1 MQLDAALSW
10 LAMTRTPGLA
20 SRLSGRLLR
29 RFESPEGIFRAT
41 LPQLRIVTGMPLG
54 VGDRGWCGIPRLADH
69 CPSGDGVRQGGFWG
83 SRQRHAVRELGAEPA
98 DQTGSETGDQRGRC
112 ERRAPTPVCAA
123 LVKAEQP
130 LAEQRNLLASEA
142 LNASGKTI
150 FLLLAVD
157 APTTIDDFVER
168 SGLHSSE
175 VLATLFNL
183 EMKSIVRQWPG
194 KQFSKVML

>member
-1 MQLDAALSW
+1 
-10 LAMTRTPGLA
+10 
-20 SRLSGRLLR
+20 
-29 RFESPEGIFRAT
+29 
-41 LPQLRIVTGMPLG
+41 
-54 VGDRGWCGIPRLADH
+54 
-69 CPSGDGVRQGGFWG
+69 
-83 SRQRHAVRELGAEPA
+83 
-98 DQTGSETGDQRGRC
+98 
-112 ERRAPTPVCAA
+112 VCAA